1 MLGNKFFDTSLYVI
15 VALWIIEFLLM
26 LSLLNI
32 KMSFPKFEETIDLII
47 LTSVR
52 IFEITMKLSIYI
64 AGILLVI
71 WCLYSI

>member
-32 KMSFPKFEETIDLII
+32 KMSFPKCEESIDLII
-47 LTSVR
+47 LISGR